1 MSKRPM
7 SDPSPSASW
16 RLPWTGSCR
25 CGRVGLRSTE
35 PPLLIG
41 VCHCS
46 GCQKMSASAF
56 SLSIAVPGEG
66 FSTSGL
72 EPEIGGLHG
81 RAQHHFCPW
90 CKSWMFTRVEGMNQ
104 FVNVRA
110 SMLDDHAWVVP
121 YVEFWTSEKLP
132 WAKTGA
138 TLSFERE
145 PEPAAFADLIAAF
158 AREGV
163 RPGSG

>member
-1 MSKRPM
+1 MAQGKAP
-7 SDPSPSASW
+7 DDW
-16 RLPWTGSCR
+16 HLPWNGSCR
-25 CGRVGLRSTE
+25 CGRVTLSITR
-35 PPLLIG
+35 PPLLVG

-56 SLSIAVPGEG
+56 SLTVSVPGDG

-81 RAQHHFCPW
+81 KEQHSFCPW
-90 CKSWMFTRVEGMNQ
+90 CKSWMFTRMAGMDQ

-132 WAKTGA
+132 WASTPARVSFA
-138 TLSFERE
+138 TE
-145 PEPAAFADLIAAF
+145 PPEAAFGQLLEAF
-158 AREGV
+158 AREGA
-163 RPGSG
+163 RPAK